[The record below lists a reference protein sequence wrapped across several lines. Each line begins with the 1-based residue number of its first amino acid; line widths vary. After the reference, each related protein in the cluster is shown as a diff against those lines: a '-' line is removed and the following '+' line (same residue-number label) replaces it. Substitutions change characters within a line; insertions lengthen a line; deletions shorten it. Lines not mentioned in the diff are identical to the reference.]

1 MLLQDPAVRMV
12 EKQGDN
18 MLLNHLAVDIA
29 ALISALLPMAFS
41 PESGLAV
48 LTASLQGAVIV
59 VPKLAHLDRAFW
71 DAVVQG
77 ATACM
82 AELLHEDWTT
92 LDAVFKLA
100 TLRVALRPQSDSALD
115 AAVLLGA

>member
-1 MLLQDPAVRMV
+1 
-12 EKQGDN
+12 

-29 ALISALLPMAFS
+29 ALLSALLPVAFS

-48 LTASLQGAVIV
+48 LTAILHGAVSI
-59 VPKLAHLDRAFW
+59 VPKLTHLDRAFW

-77 ATACM
+77 TTVCM
-82 AELLHEDWTT
+82 AKLLHEDWAT

-100 TLRVALRPQSDSALD
+100 ALRVALRPQSDSALD